1 VGEVASARRGPGR
14 EALVHLRRAY
24 V

>member
-1 VGEVASARRGPGR
+1 VGEVASAQRGPGR